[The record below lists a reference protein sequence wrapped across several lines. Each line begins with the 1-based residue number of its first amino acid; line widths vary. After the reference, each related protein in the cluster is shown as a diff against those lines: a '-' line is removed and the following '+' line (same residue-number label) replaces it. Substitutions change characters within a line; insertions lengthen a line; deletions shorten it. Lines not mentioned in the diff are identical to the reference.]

1 MPPPP
6 PTPRRSLFRLLQRRG
21 CARLVPRLFMLSCFS
36 VNLKAQ
42 CSQGASQLGRAVPAR
57 RPRARSA
64 RAGAA
69 RPTVFTIALRL
80 PRISPFVSCCMA
92 KDEAQWAKQM
102 EQLRDEIRRHDRLY
116 YEEAAPIIT
125 DREYDRLYKELVNLE
140 TQFPDLVTPDS
151 PTQRVGGKP
160 LKAFEQVA
168 HVIPMLS
175 LDNTYSE
182 EEVKNFYAR
191 IRRLLPNEKV
201 PVVIEPKVDGVA
213 VSLIYENGRLRQA
226 ATRGDGTV
234 GDNITQNIRTIRS
247 MPEQLRGAAPKLLE
261 VRGEV
266 YMDKH
271 GFEELNDE
279 RRKAGLPLFANPRNA
294 AAGSLKQLDP
304 AIVAKRPL
312 GVVLYGTGATEGVD
326 VDVHSEI
333 FPLLKK
339 LGLPATERW
348 WVAKSVEEILEA
360 IHELDG
366 IRHKFAY
373 QTDGAV
379 VKVNSF
385 AQRERLGFTAKSPR
399 WAIAYKYEAERVETR
414 LNDIVIQVGR
424 TGILTPV
431 AMLEPVFV
439 SGSTVGRATLHN
451 EDEIKR
457 KDIRI
462 GDTVV
467 IEKAGEVIPA
477 VVEVVKSKR
486 PRDAK
491 AFDFARHIH
500 GKCPVCGSPIR
511 RDPQFVAWRCEN
523 LQCPAQTTRR
533 VEFFAARSALDIES
547 VGGIVADKL
556 VERGLV
562 RDPLDLFELKTEQLA
577 KLNLGTDEEP
587 RVFGEKNATKAIR
600 AIERAR
606 TLPLSRWLFA
616 LAIPDVGRTTASQL
630 ARFHETIED
639 VANSALLGDVL
650 DYHKKREEKEDAK
663 EIADRLLQ
671 AGFAK
676 PSKSKAEKGRG
687 ITTEVGPVVAQS
699 VLDFFASA
707 AGKKILHRIKELS
720 IHPKS
725 EKVSAKKA
733 AALPLTGKTFVLT
746 GTLPS
751 MAREEATER
760 IEALGGH
767 VTGSVSKKTDYV
779 LAGAEPGSKFDKAK
793 ELGVRIIDEPE
804 FRKILDR
811 G

>member
-1 MPPPP
+1 MNQ
-6 PTPRRSLFRLLQRRG
+6 TE
-21 CARLVPRLFMLSCFS
+21 
-36 VNLKAQ
+36 
-42 CSQGASQLGRAVPAR
+42 
-57 RPRARSA
+57 
-64 RAGAA
+64 AA
-69 RPTVFTIALRL
+69 KRVA
-80 PRISPFVSCCMA
+80 
-92 KDEAQWAKQM
+92 
-102 EQLRDEIRRHDRLY
+102 QLRDEIRKHDRLY
-116 YEEAAPIIT
+116 YEESAPVIS
-125 DREYDRLYKELVNLE
+125 DREYDRLYKELVDLE
-140 TQFPDLVTPDS
+140 RQFPDLVTADS

-168 HVIPMLS
+168 HLIPMLS

-191 IRRLLPNEKV
+191 IQRLLPNEKI

-226 ATRGDGTV
+226 ATRGDGNV

-247 MPEQLRGAAPKLLE
+247 VPDRLRDSAPKILE

-266 YMDKH
+266 YMDRK
-271 GFEELNDE
+271 GFEKLNEE
-279 RRKAGLPLFANPRNA
+279 RKKEGLPLFANPRNA

-312 GVVLYGTGATEGVD
+312 GIVLYGTGATQGLD
-326 VDVHSEI
+326 IDVHSEV
-333 FPLLKK
+333 FPLLKR
-339 LGLPATERW
+339 LGLPITERW
-348 WVAKSVEEILEA
+348 WVADSVDQILDA

-385 AQRERLGFTAKSPR
+385 AQRGRLGFTAKSPR
-399 WAIAYKYEAERVETR
+399 WAIAYKYAAERVET
-414 LNDIVIQVGR
+414 LLKDIIIQVGR

-431 AMLEPVFV
+431 AALEPVFV
-439 SGSTVGRATLHN
+439 SGSTVARATLHN

-491 AFDFARHIH
+491 PFDFAKHLR
-500 GKCPVCGSPIR
+500 GKCPVCGGPIR
-511 RDPQFVAWRCEN
+511 RDPEFVAWRCEN

-547 VGGIVADKL
+547 IGGIVADKL
-556 VERGLV
+556 VEGGLV
-562 RDPLDLFELKTEQLA
+562 RDPLDLFALKVEQLA
-577 KLNLGTDEEP
+577 KLNLGTEESP
-587 RVFGEKNATKAIR
+587 RIFGEKNATKAVN
-600 AIERAR
+600 AIARAR
-606 TLPLSRWLFA
+606 TLLLSRWLYA
-616 LAIPDVGRTTASQL
+616 LAIPDVGKTTATQL
-630 ARFHETIED
+630 ARFHDTIED
-639 VANSALLGDVL
+639 VAHSQLLHDVL
-650 DYHKKREEKEDAK
+650 AYHQKRERKESVED
-663 EIADRLLQ
+663 IAERLIN
-671 AGFAK
+671 AGFAER
-676 PSKSKAEKGRG
+676 SKSKAGKDG
-687 ITTEVGPVVAQS
+687 IVTEVGPVVAQS
-699 VLDFFASA
+699 VLDFFRST
-707 AGKKILHRIKELS
+707 AGKKMLQRMKQLGIE
-720 IHPKS
+720 PKS
-725 EKVSAKKA
+725 EKLSAKKA
-733 AALPLTGKTFVLT
+733 AELPLAGKTFVLT

-751 MAREEATER
+751 MTREEAKEK

-779 LAGAEPGSKFDKAK
+779 LAGVEPGSKFEKAK
-793 ELGVRIIDEPE
+793 ELGVKIIDEAQ
-804 FRKILDR
+804 FRKML
-811 G
+811 

>member
-1 MPPPP
+1 MDE
-6 PTPRRSLFRLLQRRG
+6 
-21 CARLVPRLFMLSCFS
+21 
-36 VNLKAQ
+36 KE
-42 CSQGASQLGRAVPAR
+42 AVK
-57 RPRARSA
+57 
-64 RAGAA
+64 
-69 RPTVFTIALRL
+69 
-80 PRISPFVSCCMA
+80 RI
-92 KDEAQWAKQM
+92 
-102 EQLRDEIRRHDRLY
+102 EQLRREICKHDQLY
-116 YEEAAPIIT
+116 YEKAAPIIN
-125 DREYDRLYKELVNLE
+125 DRDYDRLYKELVDLE
-140 TQFPDLVTPDS
+140 SQFPDLVTPDS

-160 LKAFEQVA
+160 LKAFEQVS
-168 HVIPMLS
+168 HLIPMLS

-182 EEVKNFYAR
+182 QEVKNFYAR
-191 IRRLLPNEKV
+191 IQRLLPDEKL

-213 VSLIYENGRLRQA
+213 VSLIYENGKLRQA
-226 ATRGDGTV
+226 ATRGDGNV

-247 MPEQLRGAAPKLLE
+247 VPERLRDGAPKLLE

-266 YMDKH
+266 YMDRK
-271 GFEELNDE
+271 GFEKLNEE
-279 RRKAGLPLFANPRNA
+279 RKKQGLPLFANPRNA

-312 GVVLYGTGATEGVD
+312 GIVLYGTGATEGLD
-326 VDVHSEI
+326 IDVHSEV

-348 WVAKSVEEILEA
+348 WVAESVEGILDA

-379 VKVNSF
+379 VKVNSL
-385 AQRERLGFTAKSPR
+385 AQRERIGFTAKSPR
-399 WAIAYKYEAERVETR
+399 WAIAYKYAAERVQT
-414 LNDIVIQVGR
+414 LLKDIIIQVGR

-431 AMLEPVFV
+431 AVLEPVLV

-486 PRDAK
+486 SRGAEPFHFSK
-491 AFDFARHIH
+491 HIH
-500 GKCPVCGSPIR
+500 GKCPVCGGPIR
-511 RDPQFVAWRCEN
+511 RDPEFVAWRCEN
-523 LQCPAQTTRR
+523 LHCPAQTTRR
-533 VEFFAARSALDIES
+533 VEFFAARGALDIES

-562 RDPLDLFELKTEQLA
+562 REPLDLFELKVEQLA
-577 KLNLGTDEEP
+577 KLNLGTEDAP
-587 RVFGEKNATKAIR
+587 RVFGEKNATKAIH

-616 LAIPDVGRTTASQL
+616 LAIPDVGKTTATQL
-630 ARFHETIED
+630 TWFHDTIED
-639 VANSALLGDVL
+639 VADSQSLQDVL
-650 DYHKKREEKEDAK
+650 EYHEKRKHKESAK
-663 EIADRLLQ
+663 EIAERLIKT
-671 AGFAK
+671 GFAK
-676 PSKSKAEKGRG
+676 RSKNKAERDG
-687 ITTEVGPVVAQS
+687 IVTEVGPVVAQS

-707 AGKKILHRIKELS
+707 AGKKILRRMKELG
-720 IHPKS
+720 IQPKS
-725 EKVSAKKA
+725 EKISAKKA
-733 AALPLTGKTFVLT
+733 AELPLAGKTFVLT

-751 MAREEATER
+751 MTREEATEK
-760 IEALGGH
+760 IETLGGH
-767 VTGSVSKKTDYV
+767 VTSSVSRKTDYV

-793 ELGVRIIDEPE
+793 ELGVKIIEEPE
-804 FRKILDR
+804 FRKML
-811 G
+811 